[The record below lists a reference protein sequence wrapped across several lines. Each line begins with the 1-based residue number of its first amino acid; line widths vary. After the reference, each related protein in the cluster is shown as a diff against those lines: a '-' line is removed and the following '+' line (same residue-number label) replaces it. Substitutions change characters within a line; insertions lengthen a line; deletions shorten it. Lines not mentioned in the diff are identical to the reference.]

1 MNVGVI
7 GVGLMGLAIALRL
20 RELGH
25 EVHVRDVDTARE
37 ALAIGCHVQP
47 SAAQLASACELVFI
61 VVVDASQVRSVLF
74 DADGVLHA
82 HPRPQALVLCPTISA
97 ADTEGFAA
105 ALQDE
110 GVQCLDAPMSGGPP
124 RARDGSMSLM
134 VACTEAVF
142 RQWQPLLVQLAS
154 RLHHVGTRAGD
165 GARTKLVNN
174 LLATI
179 NLVGACEV
187 MALAEKLGLDAAM
200 TLAVIEQSSGQ
211 SWIGSERLQR
221 VLAGDTSVR
230 AQMSLLAKDSALA
243 LAQAREANVSTPLGA
258 VAAARFAA
266 ALQAGLAD
274 ADDSALWRFT
284 AGPAP
289 QSAP

>member
-7 GVGLMGLAIALRL
+7 GIGLMGLAIAQRL

-25 EVHVRDVDTARE
+25 EVHVRDIDAARE
-37 ALAIGCHVQP
+37 ALAEGCHVQP
-47 SAAQLASACELVFI
+47 TAAQLASACELVLI
-61 VVVDASQVRSVLF
+61 VVVDASQVRRVLF

-82 HPRPQALVLCPTISA
+82 QPLPRALVLCPTIGA
-97 ADTEGFAA
+97 ADTEAFAA
-105 ALQDE
+105 ALQAE
-110 GVQCLDAPMSGGPP
+110 GVACLDAPMSGGPV

-179 NLVGACEV
+179 NLVGACEA
-187 MALAEKLGLDAAM
+187 MALAQKLGLDAAM

-221 VLAGDTSVR
+221 VLAGDASVG

-243 LAQAREANVSTPLGA
+243 LALAREVDFSTPLGA

-274 ADDSALWRFT
+274 EDDSALWRFT
-284 AGPAP
+284 ARPAP

>member
-7 GVGLMGLAIALRL
+7 GIGLMGLAIALRL

-25 EVHVRDVDTARE
+25 EVHVRDIDTARE
-37 ALAIGCHVQP
+37 ALAVGCEVQP

-74 DADGVLHA
+74 DAGGVLHA
-82 HPRPQALVLCPTISA
+82 LPLPKALVLCPTIGA
-97 ADTEGFAA
+97 AETEAFAA
-105 ALQDE
+105 ALQAQ
-110 GVQCLDAPMSGGPP
+110 GVDVLDAPMSGGPL
-124 RARDGSMSLM
+124 RARNGSMSLM
-134 VACTEAVF
+134 VACGEDLF
-142 RQWQPLLVQLAS
+142 QQWQPLLAPLAS
-154 RLHHVGTRAGD
+154 GLHHVSTRTGD

-200 TLAVIEQSSGQ
+200 TLSVIEQSSGQ

-221 VLAGDTSVR
+221 VLAGDTRVG

-243 LAQAREANVSTPLGA
+243 LAQAREVAFSTPLGR

-284 AGPAP
+284 ANPPP

>member
-7 GVGLMGLAIALRL
+7 GIGLMGLAIALRL

-25 EVHVRDVDTARE
+25 EVHVRDINPARV
-37 ALAIGCHVQP
+37 ALAEGCRVQP
-47 SAAQLASACELVFI
+47 TAVQLAAQCELVFI
-61 VVVDASQVRSVLF
+61 VVVDASQVRRVLF

-82 HPRPQALVLCPTISA
+82 RPLPHALVLCPTIGA
-97 ADTEGFAA
+97 ADTEAFAA
-105 ALQDE
+105 ALQDA
-110 GVQCLDAPMSGGPP
+110 GVACLDAPMSGGPQ

-142 RQWQPLLVQLAS
+142 QQWRPLLAQLAS
-154 RLHHVGTRAGD
+154 GLRHVGTRAGD

-187 MALAEKLGLDAAM
+187 MALAQKLGLDAAT

-243 LAQAREANVSTPLGA
+243 LAQAREVDFSTPLGA

-284 AGPAP
+284 AGPTP